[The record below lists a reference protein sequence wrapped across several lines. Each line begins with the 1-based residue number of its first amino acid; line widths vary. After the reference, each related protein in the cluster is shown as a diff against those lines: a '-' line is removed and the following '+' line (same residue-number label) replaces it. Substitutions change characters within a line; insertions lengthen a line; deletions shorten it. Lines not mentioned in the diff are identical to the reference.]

1 MRATA
6 GVGAVMAAV
15 LAFAGAASAASP
27 LASLPPGWSHAAV
40 NVVGP
45 RGQAH
50 TVVYDRGKVTAVG
63 PATLTLKES
72 DDSMV
77 TVAIASNATVRLDGA
92 TSTLT
97 QVQPGDNALT
107 VTIDG
112 APALQ
117 LRATSPT
124 PPPVITQGRVLAV
137 DSSSLTL
144 KEQDGTVVTIA
155 VAPNA
160 IVKVN
165 GQPAQLSQIQRGF
178 SATVA
183 SVGDLPARAVRSNGK
198 PQTTPS
204 PGATTPSS
212 SP

>member
-45 RGQAH
+45 RWQAH

-97 QVQPGDNALT
+97 QVQPCDNALT

-117 LRATSPT
+117 LRATSP
-124 PPPVITQGRVLAV
+124 
-137 DSSSLTL
+137 
-144 KEQDGTVVTIA
+144 
-155 VAPNA
+155 
-160 IVKVN
+160 
-165 GQPAQLSQIQRGF
+165 
-178 SATVA
+178 
-183 SVGDLPARAVRSNGK
+183 
-198 PQTTPS
+198 
-204 PGATTPSS
+204 
-212 SP
+212 